1 MGSKVRSVSTSTI
14 PAGTRPKTRSIL
26 LKTVMAVTGLIFVG
40 YVLAHMYGNLM
51 IFGGKDSFNEY
62 AHHLRTFGTPMLP
75 ESGFLWVMRLALIL
89 SLVGHVVSAL
99 MLWSRAGKA
108 RSQRYVQRK
117 GQWATVVK
125 NAMRWG
131 GVALLAFV
139 VFHILHLTT
148 HTITIG
154 GEQETPADRL
164 VASFEVWWAV
174 LIYLLALVALGMH
187 LLHGVWSAGMTLGLN
202 TSLQAAERLR
212 LVSIL
217 VAAVV
222 VVGFAL
228 PPLAIFFGLIP

>member
-1 MGSKVRSVSTSTI
+1 MRSVSTSTI

-26 LKTVMAVTGLIFVG
+26 LKTVMAVSGLVFVG

-51 IFGGKDSFNEY
+51 IFGGKDSFDEY

-75 ESGFLWVMRLALIL
+75 ESGFLWVMRLVLIA

-99 MLWSRAGKA
+99 MLWSRAGNA
-108 RSQRYVQRK
+108 RSHRYVQRK
-117 GQWATVVK
+117 GQWATVIK

-131 GVALLAFV
+131 GVAILAFV

-148 HTITIG
+148 HTINIG
-154 GEQETPADRL
+154 GTHHTPADRL

-187 LLHGVWSAGMTLGLN
+187 LLHGVFSAGMTLGLN
-202 TSLQAAERLR
+202 SSLQAEQRLR
-212 LVSIL
+212 VVSIA
-217 VAAVV
+217 VALVV